1 MLTKIEIHGFKSFYH
16 FSLDLEPFQVIVGPN
31 AAGKSNLFDALQLL
45 SRLASMD
52 IRGAFQKARGESG
65 ELFAILPNGKTVDT
79 MEFAVELLLDTAVTD
94 QWGSTAKISQS
105 RIRYELQ
112 IRRHTDKRGLEQLRI
127 AHESLLPVRQKDDKW
142 AENKRSG
149 EWTRFFQYHRQVSF
163 ISSRVSN
170 GIATLILHQDGRSG
184 RQRESVME
192 RLESSFLS
200 SLNNAEFPHGF
211 AVREELRNWTFL
223 QLAPDALRTP
233 SSRLAPET
241 MDDSGQYLSN
251 MLARLN
257 KDDEFILTDIC
268 TDLSNLIPGIVK
280 VEVEEDEAKDRYLVW
295 AQTSDGRRFSSRVLS
310 DGTLRMLALVS
321 LKNDPEHGGVL
332 LFEEPENGV
341 HPFRIKQLVPL
352 LREMA
357 TQFQSSV
364 DSFSIGDKRLSQL
377 LVNTHSPT
385 LVSQLKDQEIVFA
398 YVADI
403 IVSEI
408 EKPMRVTRMVPVK
421 SELSQPGDK
430 SYTRLEMLRYLDEK
444 DMEAAASRI
453 REDMP

>member
-1 MLTKIEIHGFKSFYH
+1 MAKH
-16 FSLDLEPFQVIVGPN
+16 SLM
-31 AAGKSNLFDALQLL
+31 SC
-45 SRLASMD
+45 
-52 IRGAFQKARGESG
+52 
-65 ELFAILPNGKTVDT
+65 
-79 MEFAVELLLDTAVTD
+79 
-94 QWGSTAKISQS
+94 
-105 RIRYELQ
+105 
-112 IRRHTDKRGLEQLRI
+112 
-127 AHESLLPVRQKDDKW
+127 
-142 AENKRSG
+142 
-149 EWTRFFQYHRQVSF
+149 
-163 ISSRVSN
+163 
-170 GIATLILHQDGRSG
+170 
-184 RQRESVME
+184 
-192 RLESSFLS
+192 
-200 SLNNAEFPHGF
+200 
-211 AVREELRNWTFL
+211 FL

-280 VEVEEDEAKDRYLVW
+280 VEVEEGDEAKDRYLVW

-310 DGTLRMLALVS
+310 DGTLRMLALAS

-352 LREMA
+352 LREMV
-357 TQFQSSV
+357 TQFQSFV

-421 SELSQPGDK
+421 SELSQSGDK